1 MQQVLFG
8 GPYKDGK
15 NNVDFMAWNI
25 SKLSMGAMKGFGL
38 GLVMSVLVAVATTS
52 VITTTSLL
60 VSPFVIVFTLLG
72 LGLAFEDA
80 TN

>member
-1 MQQVLFG
+1 M
-8 GPYKDGK
+8 P
-15 NNVDFMAWNI
+15 WNI
-25 SKLSMGAMKGFGL
+25 SALSMGAMKGFGL

-52 VITTTSLL
+52 AITTTSLL

-80 TN
+80 TK